1 MHIHL
6 SALEAVETF
15 LYVVC
20 VGFLWRL
27 VSASMAKSQNDTLS
41 AFGKAMATIY

>member
-1 MHIHL
+1 MHVHL
-6 SALEAVETF
+6 SALEALATF

-27 VSASMAKSQNDTLS
+27 LSAQLTKSETPVLS

>member
-1 MHIHL
+1 MHVHL
-6 SALEAVETF
+6 SALEAFATF

-27 VSASMAKSQNDTLS
+27 LSAHLAQSDNDSLS

>member
-6 SALEAVETF
+6 SALEALATF

-27 VSASMAKSQNDTLS
+27 LSSRLASSDSEPVS

>member
-6 SALEAVETF
+6 SALEAVATF

-27 VSASMAKSQNDTLS
+27 LSASLAKSDNDS
-41 AFGKAMATIY
+41 VSSVGKAMATIY